1 MGPCSGPKGAV
12 ITIAVVLKLHSPLV
26 KVMFAN
32 GTARVVIRSLA
43 AKGVTPGSFYMFP
56 APAQLCLA
64 GHGSSTW
71 KAYAWDA
78 NGVNN
83 TKYSQYGDEG
93 NFGEFTITGC

>member
-1 MGPCSGPKGAV
+1 
-12 ITIAVVLKLHSPLV
+12 
-26 KVMFAN
+26 MFAN

-43 AKGVTPGSFYMFP
+43 AKGVTPGSFYKFP

-71 KAYAWDA
+71 KTYAWDA

-83 TKYSQYGDEG
+83 LKYSQYGDEG
-93 NFGEFTITGC
+93 NFGEFTITGCYLSRLLPPLSKRCYPTPRAADPSRLLT